1 MKKNILRILL
11 CFCLMTIAIGGCGK
25 DSKVTSAKSDREEKS
40 REDKKSEGTSEVT
53 KPSMSE
59 GIVEPANELEGSL
72 REVIEPPAEDFTY
85 NYDAALKGVKITTY
99 SGNAEAIRIPA
110 EIDGEPVKGVSHYED
125 YTVDFGEMA
134 YIELPDSV
142 TSIGASSFAGCSSL
156 TEITIPD
163 SVTSIGEAAFGW
175 CRSLTEITIPDSVTS
190 IDTAVF
196 RECSSLTEITI
207 PSSVTS
213 IGEGAFMDC
222 SSLTEITIPDGVTAI
237 YGSTFEGCKSLTEIT
252 IPNSVTS
259 IGFYA
264 FKGCTNLRNITI
276 PDGANIE
283 RSAFNGCEGLT
294 VTYQGQEYNYAS
306 ETNWW
311 Y

>member
-25 DSKVTSAKSDREEKS
+25 DSEVTSAKSDKEEKIQKS
-40 REDKKSEGTSEVT
+40 GEDTSEVT

-59 GIVEPANELEGSL
+59 ETVEPVNELEGSQ
-72 REVIEPPAEDFTY
+72 REITEPPAEDFTY
-85 NYDAALKGVKITTY
+85 SYDAVLKGVKIITY
-99 SGNAEAIRIPA
+99 NGNAEAIRIPA
-110 EIDGEPVKGVSHYED
+110 EIDGEPVKGVSHSED
-125 YTVDFGEMA
+125 YTVCFGEMA

-142 TSIGASSFAGCSSL
+142 TSISASAFAGCGNL

-163 SVTSIGEAAFGW
+163 SVTSIGEVAFGY

-190 IDTAVF
+190 IDETVF
-196 RECSSLTEITI
+196 RECSSLTKITI
-207 PSSVTS
+207 PDSVTS
-213 IGEGAFMDC
+213 IGMGAFAGC
-222 SSLTEITIPDGVTAI
+222 SSLTEITIPDGVTSI
-237 YGSTFEGCKSLTEIT
+237 CESTFDGCKSLTEIT

-259 IGFYA
+259 IGLYA

-283 RSAFNGCEGLT
+283 RGAFNGCEGLT

-306 ETNWW
+306 GTIWW